1 MLPPLNSSVAAHLFP
16 AVSCQTILAMNK
28 TGQATLVGAFVV
40 GAVIILIGFF
50 FFTGGLSRLRE
61 ENERFVLVFDE
72 NVYGLHEGG
81 KVTLN
86 GVPVGRVERFFIGE
100 AKEEESGS
108 AVLVEINRKLVRRH
122 MVEEGNEL
130 FDPEGNFRPAV
141 LSRVKGQL
149 VQESFV
155 TGILYVNLEYDATL
169 PETNATELYGY
180 AQLGTRPSIFQK
192 LSDSLK
198 PEVLGERI
206 HTLLDT
212 ANQRLAELDVI
223 SIKESFRSASLDFRS
238 FIEQFSESFA
248 PLGPGLADTSR
259 EAAASLAEFR
269 KLSVS
274 LNRMLDPTSDFR
286 FGFGETLRETSA
298 AMKSLKALAE
308 LLERNPQAILRG
320 RGEEE

>member
-1 MLPPLNSSVAAHLFP
+1 
-16 AVSCQTILAMNK
+16 MNK

-40 GAVIILIGFF
+40 GAVVILIGFF
-50 FFTGGLSRLRE
+50 VFTGGFSRLRD

-86 GVPVGRVERFFIGE
+86 GVPIGRVERFFIGE
-100 AKEEESGS
+100 AKEEEAGS

-130 FDPEGNFRPAV
+130 FDDEGRFRPVA
-141 LSRVKGQL
+141 LPRIQGQL

-155 TGILYVNLEYDATL
+155 TGILYVNLEYDASL
-169 PETNATELYGY
+169 PEANATALYGY

-212 ANQRLAELDVI
+212 ANQRLVELDVI
-223 SIKESFRSASLDFRS
+223 SIKESFRSASLDFRT
-238 FIEQFSESFA
+238 FIEKFSESFA
-248 PLGPGLADTSR
+248 PLGPGLTDTSK
-259 EAAASLAEFR
+259 EAAAALAEFR

-286 FGFGETLRETSA
+286 FGFGETLREISA

-320 RGEEE
+320 RGEEEE